1 MTAPIQGGPPN
12 RATLPLDVPLV
23 GTSGQQCP
31 PAHDASSKSWKNLFS
46 PSSNPDSALQFF
58 QPSIVDGVARA
69 KPPPEV
75 CAKGAIEWENALAA
89 FLVGKKLPAAKVREV
104 LIRKWGQVGTFSF
117 HTVSNGVFL
126 IKFDNGQSRDWVMDN
141 GPWDIWGYHLALRKW
156 NKGMSLKLEECSS
169 IPVWVKLSNVPVH
182 LWTKLGLSYIASV
195 LGRPLYMDTTT
206 TNRQTLVFARV
217 CVEMSASS
225 TFPNTILLELEDNV
239 TTVVGVEYPWKPQ
252 ACSLCRVFDHSNK
265 TCPKAVRREWLPK
278 PVVEACR
285 TPEDAEGWITIKRK
299 KPQAVSE
306 NTVGVKGSLVV
317 ADITE
322 PQQAPKTP
330 AKGGEGSHSKE
341 TSSDPPSASPD
352 TNPLSS
358 KITHID
364 GGRHGMDDRGKA
376 ICVEADSP
384 RPTSSSKKKKK
395 KGLDGLGLPLPIH
408 TND

>member
-1 MTAPIQGGPPN
+1 
-12 RATLPLDVPLV
+12 
-23 GTSGQQCP
+23 
-31 PAHDASSKSWKNLFS
+31 
-46 PSSNPDSALQFF
+46 
-58 QPSIVDGVARA
+58 
-69 KPPPEV
+69 
-75 CAKGAIEWENALAA
+75 
-89 FLVGKKLPAAKVREV
+89 
-104 LIRKWGQVGTFSF
+104 
-117 HTVSNGVFL
+117 
-126 IKFDNGQSRDWVMDN
+126 MDN

-206 TNRQTLVFARV
+206 TNRQTLAFARV

-306 NTVGVKGSLVV
+306 NTVGVKGSLAV

-384 RPTSSSKKKKK
+384 RPIPSSKKKKK